1 MKKNLFILAAAV
13 LALASCSS
21 DETIESAALSESNA
35 ISFRPL
41 VSGMTRATSLLT
53 TDLNTEGFYVT
64 ATYTTDGGSAYF
76 VDQLY
81 KHNDAV
87 GHLRWEPWNGS
98 AFKVI
103 YWPNTTDDVLDFHA
117 YARATAKASQLS
129 VSNTNVAT
137 ENGCPAYTVTPDA
150 AATNQIDFVYA
161 TLTGQD
167 YQNTSMA
174 LTFNHVESQVSIQL
188 KNNDSGLKF
197 TISEVALCNIAESG
211 IYKNRDASVTT
222 TTTMAWGN
230 YGSNRTYLQTV
241 NITKDG
247 IVDAA
252 AAGESWI
259 LIPHTLAAPTTTGEY
274 ESSSTD
280 ATYNGAYI
288 RVKMKIQSTAN
299 NNIYYA
305 GGDGD
310 NWVNAIWPVPAS
322 SVWNPG
328 YHYTYTIDLAGGGYY
343 ETNQGTPSG
352 SALDRVL
359 DLHPITFATVSIS
372 DWTPT
377 GTNVGM

>member
-1 MKKNLFILAAAV
+1 MKKNLFILAAAA

-21 DETIESAALSESNA
+21 DETVESAALSKSNA

-41 VSGMTRATSLLT
+41 VSGMTRATSLAT
-53 TDLNTEGFYVT
+53 TDLDTEGFYVT
-64 ATYTTDGGSAYF
+64 ATYTTAGGSAYF
-76 VDQLY
+76 EDQLY
-81 KHNDAV
+81 KYNGAT

-103 YWPNTTDDVLDFHA
+103 YWPNKTDDVLDFHA

-129 VSNTNVAT
+129 VSNTSLAT

-150 AATNQIDFVYA
+150 AATSQIDFVYA

-197 TISEVALCNIAESG
+197 TISEVALCNIAQSG
-211 IYKNRDASVTT
+211 IFKNRDAAPTT
-222 TTTMAWGN
+222 NTTMAWGD
-230 YGSNRTYLQTV
+230 YGVNRTYLQSV
-241 NITKDG
+241 NLTKDG
-247 IVDAA
+247 IVTAD

-259 LIPHTLAAPTTTGEY
+259 LIPHTLAVPTTPGQYVSE
-274 ESSSTD
+274 
-280 ATYNGAYI
+280 ANGAAYNGAYI

-305 GGDGD
+305 GDSE

-343 ETNQGTPSG
+343 ETNQETPSG

-359 DLHPITFATVSIS
+359 DLHPITFASVDIT
-372 DWTPT
+372 DWTSQPVD
-377 GTNVGM
+377 VGM